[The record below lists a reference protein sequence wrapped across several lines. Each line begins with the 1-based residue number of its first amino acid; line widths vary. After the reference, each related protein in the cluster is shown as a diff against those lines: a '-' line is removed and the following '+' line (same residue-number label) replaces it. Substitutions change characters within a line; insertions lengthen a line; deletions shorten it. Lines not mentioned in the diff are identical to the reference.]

1 MPAHSNSVAGAIG
14 VSLSTA
20 ERIGWLVRCSDRLC
34 VVEACWMEWACV
46 RWFVTAGETSVG
58 GSMRS
63 AASLYS
69 YEAESGS
76 LRGCSPL
83 GSLGRY
89 TIGWGLQR
97 ALCIGYTACA
107 LPGRLMAG
115 RQTLD
120 LVVVVRIHPRVKFHN
135 PLCLYT
141 ISPLP
146 IALAPLNRQKSTR
159 EDSQTQHSGSG
170 E

>member
-1 MPAHSNSVAGAIG
+1 MR
-14 VSLSTA
+14 TA
-20 ERIGWLVRCSDRLC
+20 
-34 VVEACWMEWACV
+34 A
-46 RWFVTAGETSVG
+46 
-58 GSMRS
+58 
-63 AASLYS
+63 
-69 YEAESGS
+69 
-76 LRGCSPL
+76 
-83 GSLGRY
+83 
-89 TIGWGLQR
+89 
-97 ALCIGYTACA
+97 IGYTACV

-135 PLCLYT
+135 PLCLHT

-146 IALAPLNRQKSTR
+146 IALAPLNRQKSTC